1 VSSGFTVMLL
11 SVSAGIYFNTGSF
24 GLLSFMGI
32 LAGANLVTV
41 GVRMTDGPAPTVLAV
56 FGGARVLAAFVRR
69 NTAAVGLVVASCA
82 IAVVS
87 GEAEP
92 VLCFAMFALLLLA
105 VSLINVGVRGE

>member
-1 VSSGFTVMLL
+1 
-11 SVSAGIYFNTGSF
+11 
-24 GLLSFMGI
+24 
-32 LAGANLVTV
+32 
-41 GVRMTDGPAPTVLAV
+41 
-56 FGGARVLAAFVRR
+56 VRR